1 MATLNTYFPVASSR
15 IQRVLVIGALSLAGS
30 LAFTGLVQ
38 TGSAQAA
45 TSCPNA
51 AAPLTNSTTSV
62 NNVRNAIICLT
73 NEQRKARALPA
84 LVVNVKLTNA
94 AQNYSLDMV
103 RRKFFLPSTHSDPDG
118 DTLDKRLT
126 QAGYCP
132 GCKFFGEN
140 IRWASGSPTA
150 QQTVD
155 AWMASTGHRNN
166 ILNANFREIG
176 VGVAYG
182 TPDKRYANGGTF
194 TQDFGAR

>member
-1 MATLNTYFPVASSR
+1 MATLNTYFPVTSGR
-15 IQRVLVIGALSLAGS
+15 IQRILVIGGLALAGS

-38 TGSAQAA
+38 PGSAQAA
-45 TSCPNA
+45 TACPNA
-51 AAPLTNSTTSV
+51 TAPLTNTSTSI
-62 NNVRNAIICLT
+62 NNVRNAIVCLT
-73 NEQRKARALPA
+73 NEKRKANGRAA

-118 DTLDKRLT
+118 DTLGKRLT

-132 GCKFFGEN
+132 GCRFYAEN

-182 TPDKRYANGGTF
+182 TPSSYPNGGTF